1 VAKKVYIAGPMRGKK
16 LYNFPEFDRVGGILL
31 SKGYKVYSPAD
42 LDREHGFDPW
52 ALPGDHDW
60 NTVPEGFDLKQAF
73 FRDLGAVA
81 ECNFICLLDGWT
93 DSVGARCEYFAARW
107 LGLQFL
113 AVDDDKVYELGPGWE
128 PAQLIHASEIPQVNA
143 SQIVHG
149 TAAIYLNGEFIG
161 TTDGFEVTESPSEMT
176 PEKQKQILR
185 QVAEEA
191 RKAMVAS
198 AGNLTPEQ
206 REALE
211 WAASYWK
218 GNPEPLESIL
228 AEAQRI
234 TGGDRQ
240 AQYGPPDQDFAR
252 TAGMWTS
259 LFGELLRDGARFDA
273 FHVALAM
280 ILLKTSRQIHQ
291 RKRDNWT
298 DIAGY
303 AHCGNVCDEQA
314 AKPK

>member
-1 VAKKVYIAGPMRGKK
+1 MRGKK

-31 SKGYKVYSPAD
+31 KAGYKVMSPAD
-42 LDREHGFDPW
+42 FDRKIGFDPW
-52 ALPGDHDW
+52 ELPENHDW
-60 NTVPEGFDLKQAF
+60 SKVPDGFDVIQAY

-81 ECNFICLLDGWT
+81 ECDFICLLDGWT

-113 AVDDDKVYELGPGWE
+113 AVDDDRVYELGPGWE
-128 PAQLIHASEIPQVNA
+128 PASLIHASEIPQV
-143 SQIVHG
+143 
-149 TAAIYLNGEFIG
+149 
-161 TTDGFEVTESPSEMT
+161 
-176 PEKQKQILR
+176 
-185 QVAEEA
+185 VAKVIA
-191 RKAMVAS
+191 DWDS
-198 AGNLTPEQ
+198 
-206 REALE
+206 
-211 WAASYWK
+211 
-218 GNPEPLESIL
+218 NPEPPESIL

-240 AQYGPPDQDFAR
+240 AQYGPPDQDFSR

-259 LFGELLRDGARFDA
+259 LFGELLKDGARFQP

-291 RKRDNWT
+291 RKRDNWC

-303 AHCGNVCDEQA
+303 AHCGNICDEQA
-314 AKPK
+314 AKTK